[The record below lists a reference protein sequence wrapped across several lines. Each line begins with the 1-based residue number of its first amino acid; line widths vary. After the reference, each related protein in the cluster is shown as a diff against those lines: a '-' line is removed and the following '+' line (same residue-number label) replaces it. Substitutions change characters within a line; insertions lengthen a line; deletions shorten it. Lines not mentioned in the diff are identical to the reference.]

1 MQNSCQTFPLV
12 FDTAS
17 LLPPNQAG
25 RGTQVKIFCSSKTG
39 FAVLKNATLEMSAQ
53 KHCHA
58 KMPVKKACQD
68 KNAE

>member
-1 MQNSCQTFPLV
+1 
-12 FDTAS
+12 
-17 LLPPNQAG
+17 LPQKQAG
-25 RGTQVKIFCSSKTG
+25 RRTQVKIFRSNKTG
-39 FAVLKNATLEMSAQ
+39 FAVLKNATPEMSVP